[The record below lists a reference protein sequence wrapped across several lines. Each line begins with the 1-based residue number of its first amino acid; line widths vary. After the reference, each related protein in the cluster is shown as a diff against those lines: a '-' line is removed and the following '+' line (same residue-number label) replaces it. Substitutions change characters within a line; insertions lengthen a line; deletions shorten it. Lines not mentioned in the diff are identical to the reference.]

1 MGDCVVCGR
10 RVDWSFVKVEFTEL
24 LDQADHYGADS
35 LTEAAQVV
43 YEGKCCYGYTTPRFK
58 RV

>member
-10 RVDWSFVKVEFTEL
+10 RVDWSFVKEEFAEL
-24 LDQADHYGADS
+24 LEQADSHGVDS

-43 YEGKCCYGYTTPRFK
+43 YEGKCCSTNCYLK
-58 RV
+58 LN

>member
-10 RVDWSFVKVEFTEL
+10 RVDWSFVKEEFAEL
-24 LDQADHYGADS
+24 LKQADSYGVDS

-43 YEGKCCYGYTTPRFK
+43 YEGKCCSTNCFLK
-58 RV
+58 LD